1 MNFCQF
7 EKNPREY
14 INKLKK
20 TEKKNI
26 GKSKSS
32 TTKQIPRQRVLF
44 KNQIKKSVIEKI
56 VEKQV
61 NKMKDELTI
70 EIKKTKLPDK
80 NSKMNLDINSAIHH
94 LTNNI
99 LILTK
104 KIEQMHTDVED
115 LKKKKSSNHEE
126 INKEDEDEE
135 EEEDKDEDKEDSV
148 PKVEKA
154 STITI
159 PVGDS
164 EFRTGHDHFLTK
176 AIQKGGIGLVRQNTE
191 VKALLT
197 QHNEEQKTNL
207 SSGKETPNETN

>member
-14 INKLKK
+14 INKLKN

-80 NSKMNLDINSAIHH
+80 NSKINLDINSAINH

-99 LILTK
+99 LILTE

-135 EEEDKDEDKEDSV
+135 EEDSV

-197 QHNEEQKTNL
+197 QHNEEQKTI
-207 SSGKETPNETN
+207 STSVKETLEKPN